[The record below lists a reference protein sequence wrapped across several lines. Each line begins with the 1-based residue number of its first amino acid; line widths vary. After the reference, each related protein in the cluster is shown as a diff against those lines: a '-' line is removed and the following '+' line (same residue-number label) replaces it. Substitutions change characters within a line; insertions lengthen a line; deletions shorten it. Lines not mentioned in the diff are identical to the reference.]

1 MEFLRLEAEIES
13 KGELKGAIAKLDQ
26 KTIRLANVSEPLK
39 LKAAEARIPFPTRND
54 WDSYF
59 RDAKNMNEM
68 KAGKIRNPISSMTR
82 SVDLYRCLTFVFE
95 MSRFVFEGERP
106 DTIKIEMLPSR
117 WFLTKDDMAK
127 NVLKPDQILLKQ
139 AFQIWG
145 EVRVVDIPNIDPLR
159 GQMSPSISG

>member
-1 MEFLRLEAEIES
+1 
-13 KGELKGAIAKLDQ
+13 
-26 KTIRLANVSEPLK
+26 
-39 LKAAEARIPFPTRND
+39 
-54 WDSYF
+54 
-59 RDAKNMNEM
+59 
-68 KAGKIRNPISSMTR
+68 
-82 SVDLYRCLTFVFE
+82 